1 MQQKQELLN
10 YFHTLKKHSCLGV
23 GYAFIGEDYSLVY
36 DIVKLI
42 SCESDSNFCDSCW
55 DCKQINQFRHPDLL
69 VIEPSGLSIKI
80 EAIRE
85 AIRFLSMKSFRL
97 KRKVIVIKQAQNL
110 TPQAS
115 SAFLKTLEEA
125 PDNSFIALCTSK
137 LEGLTPTISSRCRK
151 IFLPLGEKKEALSNQ
166 ELIPDFLAGRDI
178 FFKDRKQFSSFLWAL
193 ISFLHVDLLV
203 DLVGE
208 SKPINNQLSNLDDY
222 AIILKIYSAYN
233 SVNMN
238 LALNL
243 IRTKLGIEV

>member
-23 GYAFIGEDYSLVY
+23 GYAFIGEDFSLVY

-42 SCESDSNFCDSCW
+42 SCESDSNFCNSCW
-55 DCKQINQFRHPDLL
+55 DCKRISESNHPDLL
-69 VIEPSGLSIKI
+69 VIEPTGLSIKI

-85 AIRFLSMKSFRL
+85 AIRFLSMRSFRL
-97 KRKVIVIKQAQNL
+97 KQKAVVIKGAQNL

-125 PDNSFIALCTSK
+125 PDNSFIALCVSK
-137 LEGLTPTISSRCRK
+137 LDGLTPTISSRCRK
-151 IFLPLGEKKEALSNQ
+151 IFLPFREQVEGLNGQ
-166 ELIPDFLAGRDI
+166 ELIPDFLEGGDI

-193 ISFLHVDLLV
+193 ISFLHAGLLAKN
-203 DLVGE
+203 G
-208 SKPINNQLSNLDDY
+208 SRNNQLSNLDDY
-222 AIILKIYSAYN
+222 AIILKIYSAHK

-243 IRTKLGIEV
+243 IRSKLGIKMKLR